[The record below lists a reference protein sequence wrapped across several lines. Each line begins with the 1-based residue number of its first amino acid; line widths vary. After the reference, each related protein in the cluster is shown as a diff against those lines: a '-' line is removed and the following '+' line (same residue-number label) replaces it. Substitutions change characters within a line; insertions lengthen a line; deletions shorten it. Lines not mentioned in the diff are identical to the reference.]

1 MNIDKKLLHFVLS
14 FDIMIVNERGFQNMK
29 DFDTIKKVQMFMSD
43 ANVSTAV
50 KEFADANPELVK
62 SKVALMNVFNGR
74 TNGDV
79 KGLFSKFLEFYVARI
94 NKYVG
99 VVSDE

>member
-1 MNIDKKLLHFVLS
+1 MFVNQKG
-14 FDIMIVNERGFQNMK
+14 IKIMK
-29 DFDTIKKVQMFMSD
+29 DFDSIKKVQMFMSD

-50 KEFADANPELVK
+50 KDFADANPDLVK

-79 KGLFSKFLEFYVARI
+79 KGLFEKFLDFYVARI

-99 VVSDE
+99 VSTNE

>member
-1 MNIDKKLLHFVLS
+1 MFVNQKG
-14 FDIMIVNERGFQNMK
+14 IKIMK
-29 DFDTIKKVQMFMSD
+29 DFDSIKRVQMFMAD
-43 ANVSTAV
+43 ANVSSAI
-50 KEFADANPELVK
+50 KDFADANPNLVK

-79 KGLFSKFLEFYVARI
+79 KGLFEKLLDFYVARI

-99 VVSDE
+99 VSTNE

>member
-1 MNIDKKLLHFVLS
+1 MFVNQKG
-14 FDIMIVNERGFQNMK
+14 IKIMK
-29 DFDTIKKVQMFMSD
+29 DFDSIKKVQMFMAD
-43 ANVSTAV
+43 ANVSSAI
-50 KEFADANPELVK
+50 KEFADANPDLVK

-79 KGLFSKFLEFYVARI
+79 KGLFEKFLNFYVARI

-99 VVSDE
+99 VSTNE

>member
-1 MNIDKKLLHFVLS
+1 
-14 FDIMIVNERGFQNMK
+14 MK
-29 DFDTIKKVQMFMSD
+29 DFDTIKKVQEFIND
-43 ANVSTAV
+43 ANVSSAI
-50 KEFADANPELVK
+50 KDFADANPDLVK

-79 KGLFSKFLEFYVARI
+79 KGLFSKFLDFYFARI

-99 VVSDE
+99 VTSNE

>member
-1 MNIDKKLLHFVLS
+1 
-14 FDIMIVNERGFQNMK
+14 MIVNQKGIKIMK
-29 DFDTIKKVQMFMSD
+29 DFDSIKKVQMFMAD

-50 KEFADANPELVK
+50 KEFAEANPDLVK

-79 KGLFSKFLEFYVARI
+79 KGLFEKFLDFYVARI

-99 VVSDE
+99 VSTNE

>member
-1 MNIDKKLLHFVLS
+1 
-14 FDIMIVNERGFQNMK
+14 MIVNQKGIQIMK
-29 DFDTIKKVQMFMSD
+29 DYDAIKKVQMFMSD

-50 KEFADANPELVK
+50 KEFADANPDLVK

-99 VVSDE
+99 VTNE

>member
-1 MNIDKKLLHFVLS
+1 MFVNQKG
-14 FDIMIVNERGFQNMK
+14 IKIMK
-29 DFDTIKKVQMFMSD
+29 DFDSIKRVQMFMAD
-43 ANVSTAV
+43 ANVSSAI
-50 KEFADANPELVK
+50 KEFAEANPDLVK

-79 KGLFSKFLEFYVARI
+79 KGLFEKFLDFYVARI

-99 VVSDE
+99 VSTNE

>member
-1 MNIDKKLLHFVLS
+1 
-14 FDIMIVNERGFQNMK
+14 MIVNQKVIKIMK
-29 DFDTIKKVQMFMSD
+29 DFDSIKRVQMFMAD
-43 ANVSTAV
+43 ANVSAAI
-50 KEFADANPELVK
+50 KEFADANPDLVK

-79 KGLFSKFLEFYVARI
+79 KGLFEKFLDFYVARI

-99 VVSDE
+99 VSTNE

>member
-1 MNIDKKLLHFVLS
+1 
-14 FDIMIVNERGFQNMK
+14 MK
-29 DFDTIKKVQMFMSD
+29 DFDSIKRVQMFMVD
-43 ANVSTAV
+43 ANVSTAIKV
-50 KEFADANPELVK
+50 FADANPDLVN

-79 KGLFSKFLEFYVARI
+79 KGLFEKFLDFYVARI

-99 VVSDE
+99 VSNE

>member
-1 MNIDKKLLHFVLS
+1 
-14 FDIMIVNERGFQNMK
+14 MK
-29 DFDTIKKVQMFMSD
+29 DFDTIKIVQEFMND

-79 KGLFSKFLEFYVARI
+79 KGLFSKFLDFYMARL
-94 NKYVG
+94 NKYFG
-99 VVSDE
+99 VSNE

>member
-1 MNIDKKLLHFVLS
+1 MFVNQKG
-14 FDIMIVNERGFQNMK
+14 IKIMK
-29 DFDTIKKVQMFMSD
+29 DFDSIKRVQMFMAD

-50 KEFADANPELVK
+50 KEFADANPDLVK

-79 KGLFSKFLEFYVARI
+79 KGLFEKFLDFYVARI

-99 VVSDE
+99 VSTNE

>member
-1 MNIDKKLLHFVLS
+1 
-14 FDIMIVNERGFQNMK
+14 MIVNQKGIKIMK
-29 DFDTIKKVQMFMSD
+29 DFDTIKKVQMFMND
-43 ANVSTAV
+43 ANVSLAV

-79 KGLFSKFLEFYVARI
+79 KGLFDKFLSFYVARI

-99 VVSDE
+99 VSNE

>member
-1 MNIDKKLLHFVLS
+1 
-14 FDIMIVNERGFQNMK
+14 MIVNQKGIKIMK
-29 DFDTIKKVQMFMSD
+29 DFDSIKRVQMFMAD
-43 ANVSTAV
+43 ANVSAAI
-50 KEFADANPELVK
+50 KEFADANPDLVK

-79 KGLFSKFLEFYVARI
+79 KGLFEKFLDFYVARI

-99 VVSDE
+99 VSTNE

>member
-14 FDIMIVNERGFQNMK
+14 FVIMIVNLRGFQNMK
-29 DFDTIKKVQMFMSD
+29 DFDTIKKVQMFMND

-50 KEFADANPELVK
+50 KEFADTNPELVK

-74 TNGDV
+74 TNGNV
-79 KGLFSKFLEFYVARI
+79 KELFSKFLDFYVARI

-99 VVSDE
+99 VSNE

>member
-1 MNIDKKLLHFVLS
+1 MNIDKKLLHFCFV
-14 FDIMIVNERGFQNMK
+14 FDIMIVNLRGFQNMK
-29 DFDTIKKVQMFMSD
+29 DFDTIKKVQMFMND

-74 TNGDV
+74 TNGNV
-79 KGLFSKFLEFYVARI
+79 KELFSKFLDFYVARI

-99 VVSDE
+99 VSNE

>member
-1 MNIDKKLLHFVLS
+1 MFVNQKG
-14 FDIMIVNERGFQNMK
+14 IKIMK
-29 DFDTIKKVQMFMSD
+29 DFDSIKRVQMFMAD
-43 ANVSTAV
+43 ANVSAAI
-50 KEFADANPELVK
+50 KDFADANPDLVK

-79 KGLFSKFLEFYVARI
+79 KGLFEKFLDFYVARI

-99 VVSDE
+99 VSTNE

>member
-1 MNIDKKLLHFVLS
+1 MHFGFD
-14 FDIMIVNERGFQNMK
+14 FDIMIVNQRGFQIMK
-29 DFDTIKKVQMFMSD
+29 DFDTIKKVQMFMND

-79 KGLFSKFLEFYVARI
+79 KELFSKFLDFYVARI

-99 VVSDE
+99 VSHE

>member
-1 MNIDKKLLHFVLS
+1 MHFVLY
-14 FDIMIVNERGFQNMK
+14 FVIMIVNQRGFQIMK
-29 DFDTIKKVQMFMSD
+29 DFDTIKKVQEFMND

-79 KGLFSKFLEFYVARI
+79 KGLFAKFLDFYVARI

-99 VVSDE
+99 VSNE

>member
-1 MNIDKKLLHFVLS
+1 
-14 FDIMIVNERGFQNMK
+14 MIVNQKGIKIMK
-29 DFDTIKKVQMFMSD
+29 DFDSIKRVQMFMAD
-43 ANVSTAV
+43 ANVSAAI
-50 KEFADANPELVK
+50 KDFANANPELVK

-79 KGLFSKFLEFYVARI
+79 KGLFAKFLDFYVARI

-99 VVSDE
+99 VSNNE

>member
-1 MNIDKKLLHFVLS
+1 MV
-14 FDIMIVNERGFQNMK
+14 VNQRGIKIMK
-29 DFDTIKKVQMFMSD
+29 DFDTIKKVQMFMND

-50 KEFADANPELVK
+50 KEFADANPDLVK

-79 KGLFSKFLEFYVARI
+79 KGLFEKFLDFYVARI

-99 VVSDE
+99 VSNE

>member
-1 MNIDKKLLHFVLS
+1 MHFVLS
-14 FDIMIVNERGFQNMK
+14 FDIMIVNQRGFQIMK
-29 DFDTIKKVQMFMSD
+29 DFDTIKKVQMFMND

-79 KGLFSKFLEFYVARI
+79 KELFSRFLDFYVARI
-94 NKYVG
+94 NKYIGDSNV
-99 VVSDE
+99 

>member
-1 MNIDKKLLHFVLS
+1 MHFVLD
-14 FDIMIVNERGFQNMK
+14 FDIMIVNARGFQNMK
-29 DFDTIKKVQMFMSD
+29 DFDTIKKVQMFMND

>member
-1 MNIDKKLLHFVLS
+1 LFFVLV
-14 FDIMIVNERGFQNMK
+14 FDIMIVNQKGIKIMK
-29 DFDTIKKVQMFMSD
+29 DFDSIKKVQMFMAD
-43 ANVSTAV
+43 ANVSTAI
-50 KEFADANPELVK
+50 KEFAEANPDLVK

-79 KGLFSKFLEFYVARI
+79 KGLFEKFLDFYVARI

-99 VVSDE
+99 VSNE

>member
-1 MNIDKKLLHFVLS
+1 
-14 FDIMIVNERGFQNMK
+14 MIVNQKGIQTMK
-29 DFDTIKKVQMFMSD
+29 DYDAIKKVQMFMSD

-50 KEFADANPELVK
+50 KEFADANPDLVK

-79 KGLFSKFLEFYVARI
+79 KGLFAKFLDFYVARI

-99 VVSDE
+99 VTNE

>member
-1 MNIDKKLLHFVLS
+1 
-14 FDIMIVNERGFQNMK
+14 MK

-43 ANVSTAV
+43 ANVSNAV

-79 KGLFSKFLEFYVARI
+79 KELFSKFLDFYFARI
-94 NKYVG
+94 NKYIG
-99 VVSDE
+99 VSDE

>member
-1 MNIDKKLLHFVLS
+1 
-14 FDIMIVNERGFQNMK
+14 MIVNQKGIKIMK
-29 DFDTIKKVQMFMSD
+29 DFDSIKRVQMFMAD
-43 ANVSTAV
+43 ANVSAAI
-50 KEFADANPELVK
+50 KDFADANPGLVK

-79 KGLFSKFLEFYVARI
+79 KGLFEKFLDFYVARI

-99 VVSDE
+99 VSNNE

>member
-1 MNIDKKLLHFVLS
+1 
-14 FDIMIVNERGFQNMK
+14 MIVNQKGIQIMK
-29 DFDTIKKVQMFMSD
+29 DYDAIKKVQMFMSD

-50 KEFADANPELVK
+50 KEFADANPDLVK

-94 NKYVG
+94 NKIGRASCRERV
-99 VVSDE
+99 

>member
-1 MNIDKKLLHFVLS
+1 MFVNQKG
-14 FDIMIVNERGFQNMK
+14 IKIMK
-29 DFDTIKKVQMFMSD
+29 DFDSIKRVQMFMAD
-43 ANVSTAV
+43 ANVSAAI
-50 KEFADANPELVK
+50 KDFADANPELVK

-79 KGLFSKFLEFYVARI
+79 KGLFAKFLDFYVARI

-99 VVSDE
+99 VSTNE

>member
-1 MNIDKKLLHFVLS
+1 
-14 FDIMIVNERGFQNMK
+14 MK
-29 DFDTIKKVQMFMSD
+29 DYDAIKQVQEFIND
-43 ANVSTAV
+43 ANVSSAI
-50 KEFADANPELVK
+50 KDFADANPGLVK

-79 KGLFSKFLEFYVARI
+79 KGLFSKFLDFYFARI

-99 VVSDE
+99 VTSNE

>member
-1 MNIDKKLLHFVLS
+1 MFVNQKG
-14 FDIMIVNERGFQNMK
+14 IKIMK
-29 DFDTIKKVQMFMSD
+29 DFDSIKKVQMFMAD
-43 ANVSTAV
+43 ANVSSAI
-50 KEFADANPELVK
+50 KEFAEANPDLVK

-79 KGLFSKFLEFYVARI
+79 KGLFEKFLDFYVARI

-99 VVSDE
+99 VSTNE

>member
-1 MNIDKKLLHFVLS
+1 
-14 FDIMIVNERGFQNMK
+14 MIVNQKGIQIMK
-29 DFDTIKKVQMFMSD
+29 DYDAIKKVQMFMSD

-50 KEFADANPELVK
+50 KDFVDANPELAK

-79 KGLFSKFLEFYVARI
+79 KGLFSKFLDFYIARI

-99 VVSDE
+99 VTNE

>member
-1 MNIDKKLLHFVLS
+1 
-14 FDIMIVNERGFQNMK
+14 MIVNQKGIKIMK
-29 DFDTIKKVQMFMSD
+29 DFDSIKKVQMFMAD
-43 ANVSTAV
+43 ANVSAAI
-50 KEFADANPELVK
+50 KDFADANPNLVK

-79 KGLFSKFLEFYVARI
+79 KGLFEKFLDFYVARI

-99 VVSDE
+99 VSTNE

>member
-1 MNIDKKLLHFVLS
+1 
-14 FDIMIVNERGFQNMK
+14 MK
-29 DFDTIKKVQMFMSD
+29 DYDAIKKVQEFMND
-43 ANVSTAV
+43 ANVSSAI
-50 KEFADANPELVK
+50 KDFADANPELVK

-79 KGLFSKFLEFYVARI
+79 KGLFSKFLDFYFARI

-99 VVSDE
+99 VTSNE

>member
-14 FDIMIVNERGFQNMK
+14 FDIMFVNLRGFQIMK
-29 DFDTIKKVQMFMSD
+29 DFDTIKKVQEFMND
-43 ANVSTAV
+43 ANVSLAV

-79 KGLFSKFLEFYVARI
+79 KGLFSKFLTFYMNRI

-99 VVSDE
+99 VSNE

>member
-1 MNIDKKLLHFVLS
+1 MFVNQKG
-14 FDIMIVNERGFQNMK
+14 IKIMK
-29 DFDTIKKVQMFMSD
+29 DFDSIKKVQMFMAD
-43 ANVSTAV
+43 ANVSTAI
-50 KEFADANPELVK
+50 KDFAEANPDLVK

-79 KGLFSKFLEFYVARI
+79 KGLFEKFLDFYVARI

-99 VVSDE
+99 VSTNE

>member
-1 MNIDKKLLHFVLS
+1 
-14 FDIMIVNERGFQNMK
+14 MK
-29 DFDTIKKVQMFMSD
+29 DYDAIKKVQMFMSD

-50 KEFADANPELVK
+50 KEFADANPDLVK

-79 KGLFSKFLEFYVARI
+79 KGLFAKFLEFYLNRI

-99 VVSDE
+99 VTNE

>member
-14 FDIMIVNERGFQNMK
+14 FDIMIVNQKGIKIMK
-29 DFDTIKKVQMFMSD
+29 DFDTIKKVQMFMND
-43 ANVSTAV
+43 ANVSLAV

-79 KGLFSKFLEFYVARI
+79 KGLFAKFLDFYVARI

-99 VVSDE
+99 VSNE